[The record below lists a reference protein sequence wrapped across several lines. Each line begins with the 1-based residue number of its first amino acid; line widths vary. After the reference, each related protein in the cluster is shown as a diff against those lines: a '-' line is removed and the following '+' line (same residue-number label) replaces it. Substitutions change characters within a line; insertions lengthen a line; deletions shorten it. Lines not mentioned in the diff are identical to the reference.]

1 VLLWQLKLQKPLPWD
16 QQVLVQE
23 SLQQL
28 LAGATGGRCI
38 QHATNACNSNAH
50 LVVLLL

>member
-1 VLLWQLKLQKPLPWD
+1 MLLWQLKLQKPFAWD
-16 QQVLVQE
+16 QQLILQK